1 MTDRNPLGRI
11 LACAALLAIAC
22 AARLLVG
29 SSELGFAFLGLRAER
44 VAVAASVGVALAVS
58 GVALQALLRNPLA
71 EPYLLGLSTGAAA
84 GMVATSQ
91 LLGVAGVAG
100 VAVGAGLAGGVGAA
114 AGAGVSMAIVF
125 ALGRREGVLDPL
137 GVLLVGVVVSTIGG
151 AGVLLLGHLGGPG
164 VREPLARW
172 MLGTLGAPL
181 GSAGVLVAGLGGLAG
196 TVGLARLGP
205 ALDVS
210 TLDDDEAAA
219 LGVDVGRLRMLQFT
233 LAGGLAAAAV
243 AAAGPIAFVG
253 LIAPHFGR
261 VAVGPRHRPLV
272 VASAL
277 LGAALLVGADA
288 LGAAVALA
296 SEQAGRPIGV
306 VPVGIWTALLGG
318 CVFLGAV
325 RSRIGR

>member
-91 LLGVAGVAG
+91 LLGVAGA
-100 VAVGAGLAGGVGAA
+100 AVGAGLAGGVGAA

-296 SEQAGRPIGV
+296 SERAGRPIGV

>member
-91 LLGVAGVAG
+91 LLGVAGA
-100 VAVGAGLAGGVGAA
+100 AVGAGLAGGVGAA

-172 MLGTLGAPL
+172 MLGTLGASL

-196 TVGLARLGP
+196 MVCLARLGP

-296 SEQAGRPIGV
+296 SERAGRPIGV

>member
-1 MTDRNPLGRI
+1 MSDRRAVLGCV
-11 LACAALLAIAC
+11 ACGVLLLAAA

-29 SSELGFAFLGLRAER
+29 SSEFGWPGGVILGLRAER
-44 VAVAASVGVALAVS
+44 LVVACAVGVALAVS

-84 GMVATSQ
+84 GMVGAS
-91 LLGVAGVAG
+91 LLAGG
-100 VAVGAGLAGGVGAA
+100 AVGAGISGGLSAA
-114 AGAGVSMAIVF
+114 AGAGLAMAVVF
-125 ALGRREGVLDPL
+125 SLGRRNGVLDPL

-172 MLGTLGAPL
+172 MLGTLGAEAASWPV
-181 GSAGVLVAGLGGLAG
+181 GCAAAGGLAG
-196 TVGLARLGP
+196 LCVFVRLGP
-205 ALDVS
+205 SMDLG
-210 TLDDDEAAA
+210 TLDPDEAASM
-219 LGVDVGRLRMLQFT
+219 GVAVERLRGVQFA
-233 LAGGLAAAAV
+233 LAGLLAAAAV

-288 LGAAVALA
+288 LGAAVALG
-296 SEQAGRPIGV
+296 SERAGRPVGV
-306 VPVGIWTALLGG
+306 VPVGVWTALLGG
-318 CVFLGAV
+318 VVFLGAV
-325 RSRIGR
+325 RSRIGRG